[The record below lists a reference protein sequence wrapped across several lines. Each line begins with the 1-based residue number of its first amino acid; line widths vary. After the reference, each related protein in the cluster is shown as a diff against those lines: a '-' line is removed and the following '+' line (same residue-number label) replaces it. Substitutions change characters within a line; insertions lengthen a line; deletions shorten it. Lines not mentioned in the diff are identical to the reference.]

1 MKDCVHKTTT
11 GICTKRSDPP
21 LLFHCPG
28 SCKYMKTT
36 SANKTKGITYDQI
49 KDIMY
54 ESIDESRNPS
64 EFSKIMCG
72 RIYELGYNDAKEEIE
87 T

>member
-1 MKDCVHKTTT
+1 
-11 GICTKRSDPP
+11 
-21 LLFHCPG
+21 
-28 SCKYMKTT
+28 MKTT

-54 ESIDESRNPS
+54 ESVDESRNPS
-64 EFSKIMCG
+64 EFFKIMCG
-72 RIYELGYNDAKEEIE
+72 KIYELGYNDAKEEIE